1 MALLNDV
8 IVTGSARF
16 LGDVS
21 GPNITATRLSTQSA
35 GSNITPVY
43 FYNGIPMPCLY
54 TVEKSVPADALFTDT
69 VYTHPSN
76 TPHDSGLYKITVD
89 EYGHVSA
96 ASAVT
101 KSDIVSL
108 GVPVADT
115 TYGAGT
121 GLSLSGTTFN
131 HKNSITAGT
140 AKGDNNKTLTFGG
153 TFTIPTVTYD
163 TEGHITGKGTTTM
176 TMPAN
181 PDTTYT
187 FTGGTNKFTVTPSS
201 GSAVNIS
208 ITPSVALA
216 SQVTGT
222 LAIAHGGT
230 GATDA
235 ATARTNLG
243 ITPANIGAATSGH
256 NHDSVYLKLAGGTI
270 SGDLAVTGSTTIGNT
285 LTMND
290 GVHTREV
297 MWMYDD
303 GDDSTNYGGELVIDG
318 SGNLFIGG
326 GESPRT
332 LRTAL
337 QSGLKPGDVYRKT
350 GNAAYFSSD
359 TNLYLYANLQS
370 DTNRRGIVFDAIGYL
385 RPLVTNT
392 RQLGSSSYYWN
403 KGYITEIYGSLKGNA
418 DTATKL
424 KTACTISLTGA
435 VTGSG
440 TFDGSGNLSIPTK
453 ANHDHDTATH
463 DANGFMSS
471 EDKTILD
478 ECPRIIYATCTT
490 AAEAQVKEIA
500 LDNPNLGLKDGDL
513 IHIRFSYSNKF
524 SATLDKHITFTINGD
539 SYQPY
544 SNVNNT
550 DSETITLGVH
560 GWIYGQLNCPSI
572 YKVSVTNKTLTFCGR
587 YWDDNSTYSPAV
599 LGQGYGT
606 CTTAAT
612 DATKIVALSGYKM
625 VTGGI
630 VSVKFSYDVCENAK
644 LYINT
649 SNTSN
654 AAKDIYYKD
663 YKITSGIIKGG
674 DTATFIYT
682 GSVYLLLTVNEN
694 TRRFIVGTTSGTAP
708 SNNGWYKAFEI
719 KRDLNAWNTYS
730 IRMTISP
737 SNLTNLNFKPID
749 IDLHLNSNGTSNYLA
764 ASAVYTSNPYHSILS
779 KFYVVQNTVGATLTA
794 ATTWEVWYKST
805 VSFNAV
811 VIEITHLNSRD
822 AQIEKWDR
830 LNISSTRNT
839 AVNATTTGKTA
850 YCFADIAQT
859 NLPMVSTTTHGLM
872 SSTDKSTLDTVA
884 SKYAGSTSA
893 GGSANSA
900 VKLDTTTA
908 GSATQPVYFSGGKPV
923 ATTYKLEKS
932 VPADAL
938 FTDTTYDN
946 VNDTKHGLMIPEDK
960 LKLDYTNIAYCTC
973 DTAAATV
980 EKIVKVVGN
989 SNWQLK
995 AGSMIMVVGKYTNTA
1010 NASKLNVNGTGAKSI
1025 VYEGSV
1031 ITNASWSITANRI
1044 MTYVY
1049 DGTNYRYMTRSLDGN
1064 DANWL
1069 RYYGN
1074 IKCNSTTPF
1083 TKHTV
1088 IVGNNGVYTPLKTGD
1103 AFDISYQILV
1113 TLSATA
1119 VNKETTDTYIALYNV
1134 QISATQEM
1142 TLTAY
1147 KPIFIKGKL
1156 VGTTFTPIN
1165 TTPLTQTIPTTDDG
1179 YHYILLGNAVTST
1192 LYYLLPDHP
1201 IFEYKNGKFRLV
1213 GDDDEVTENT
1223 AGLMSPTDKKALD
1236 VLKTPYATCATAR
1249 STAAKVATL
1258 ANFTL
1263 VIGATIAVKFTA
1275 TDTDNPSSGDLTL
1288 NVNGTG
1294 AKTIGYFRN
1303 GNKAALP
1310 YSQGGYFYNNLIH
1323 IFTYDGTYWLCM
1335 DWNADND
1342 NNTKVTNTLKTTT
1355 KAYITATESATTNTG
1370 TQIFDTGVYL
1380 ETTAGRLYAKEFNE
1394 GGMLL
1399 SRKYRARL
1407 ACTVG
1412 QSSPVSAPW
1421 FKVGDIIFANAGY
1434 KNYDHMTT
1442 FRVFKPYAGNA
1453 RAVGIL
1459 TTHIRTTSTGAFD
1472 SGELVWEYAGEE
1484 INIDNFKLAC
1494 QPNSTSFKVELWV
1507 KIPYEWQYYH
1517 FDYIAAGN
1525 RTEIFNRA
1533 GWNLKSHSA
1542 DGVASITEGYTII
1555 NSTLLPLRN
1564 PIANNMYLPTAGGAM
1579 TGNIGYKG
1587 SMGTNDMIRFID
1599 NTLDTA
1605 GNGISIGGGGL
1616 TIIGGGESAYSAES
1630 LFTSGDSEKMLI
1642 CNDYVIDFYSN
1653 CQKSG
1658 MASSKHYTMDS
1669 GVITSESF
1677 NATSSYKI
1685 NDKVAMQYNTSE
1697 QCLNFVFS

>member
-101 KSDIVSL
+101 KSDITSL

-181 PDTTYT
+181 PNTTYT

-337 QSGLKPGDVYRKT
+337 QSGLKPGDVYSKT

-370 DTNRRGIVFDAIGYL
+370 DINRRGIVFDAIGYL

-424 KTACTISLTGA
+424 KTARTISLTGAVTGSGTFDGSGNLSIITSSTDHHEYLPLTGGTLTGKLIITGNAASQPLVVRGIAGSDGNGNIGGLYLQNGANSEIFLGNTGAYKISADGGSYSGNSATATKLKTARTISLTGA

-453 ANHDHDTATH
+453 TNHDHDTATH

-560 GWIYGQLNCPSI
+560 VWIYGQLNCPSI

-612 DATKIVALSGYKM
+612 DTTKIVALSGYKM

-663 YKITSGIIKGG
+663 YMENQII
-674 DTATFIYT
+674 
-682 GSVYLLLTVNEN
+682 
-694 TRRFIVGTTSGTAP
+694 
-708 SNNGWYKAFEI
+708 
-719 KRDLNAWNTYS
+719 
-730 IRMTISP
+730 
-737 SNLTNLNFKPID
+737 
-749 IDLHLNSNGTSNYLA
+749 
-764 ASAVYTSNPYHSILS
+764 
-779 KFYVVQNTVGATLTA
+779 
-794 ATTWEVWYKST
+794 
-805 VSFNAV
+805 
-811 VIEITHLNSRD
+811 
-822 AQIEKWDR
+822 
-830 LNISSTRNT
+830 
-839 AVNATTTGKTA
+839 
-850 YCFADIAQT
+850 
-859 NLPMVSTTTHGLM
+859 
-872 SSTDKSTLDTVA
+872 
-884 SKYAGSTSA
+884 
-893 GGSANSA
+893 
-900 VKLDTTTA
+900 
-908 GSATQPVYFSGGKPV
+908 
-923 ATTYKLEKS
+923 
-932 VPADAL
+932 
-938 FTDTTYDN
+938 
-946 VNDTKHGLMIPEDK
+946 
-960 LKLDYTNIAYCTC
+960 
-973 DTAAATV
+973 
-980 EKIVKVVGN
+980 
-989 SNWQLK
+989 
-995 AGSMIMVVGKYTNTA
+995 
-1010 NASKLNVNGTGAKSI
+1010 
-1025 VYEGSV
+1025 
-1031 ITNASWSITANRI
+1031 
-1044 MTYVY
+1044 
-1049 DGTNYRYMTRSLDGN
+1049 
-1064 DANWL
+1064 
-1069 RYYGN
+1069 
-1074 IKCNSTTPF
+1074 
-1083 TKHTV
+1083 
-1088 IVGNNGVYTPLKTGD
+1088 
-1103 AFDISYQILV
+1103 
-1113 TLSATA
+1113 
-1119 VNKETTDTYIALYNV
+1119 
-1134 QISATQEM
+1134 
-1142 TLTAY
+1142 
-1147 KPIFIKGKL
+1147 
-1156 VGTTFTPIN
+1156 
-1165 TTPLTQTIPTTDDG
+1165 
-1179 YHYILLGNAVTST
+1179 
-1192 LYYLLPDHP
+1192 
-1201 IFEYKNGKFRLV
+1201 
-1213 GDDDEVTENT
+1213 
-1223 AGLMSPTDKKALD
+1223 
-1236 VLKTPYATCATAR
+1236 
-1249 STAAKVATL
+1249 
-1258 ANFTL
+1258 
-1263 VIGATIAVKFTA
+1263 
-1275 TDTDNPSSGDLTL
+1275 
-1288 NVNGTG
+1288 
-1294 AKTIGYFRN
+1294 
-1303 GNKAALP
+1303 
-1310 YSQGGYFYNNLIH
+1310 
-1323 IFTYDGTYWLCM
+1323 
-1335 DWNADND
+1335 
-1342 NNTKVTNTLKTTT
+1342 
-1355 KAYITATESATTNTG
+1355 
-1370 TQIFDTGVYL
+1370 
-1380 ETTAGRLYAKEFNE
+1380 
-1394 GGMLL
+1394 
-1399 SRKYRARL
+1399 
-1407 ACTVG
+1407 
-1412 QSSPVSAPW
+1412 
-1421 FKVGDIIFANAGY
+1421 
-1434 KNYDHMTT
+1434 
-1442 FRVFKPYAGNA
+1442 
-1453 RAVGIL
+1453 
-1459 TTHIRTTSTGAFD
+1459 
-1472 SGELVWEYAGEE
+1472 
-1484 INIDNFKLAC
+1484 
-1494 QPNSTSFKVELWV
+1494 
-1507 KIPYEWQYYH
+1507 
-1517 FDYIAAGN
+1517 
-1525 RTEIFNRA
+1525 
-1533 GWNLKSHSA
+1533 
-1542 DGVASITEGYTII
+1542 
-1555 NSTLLPLRN
+1555 
-1564 PIANNMYLPTAGGAM
+1564 
-1579 TGNIGYKG
+1579 
-1587 SMGTNDMIRFID
+1587 
-1599 NTLDTA
+1599 
-1605 GNGISIGGGGL
+1605 
-1616 TIIGGGESAYSAES
+1616 
-1630 LFTSGDSEKMLI
+1630 
-1642 CNDYVIDFYSN
+1642 
-1653 CQKSG
+1653 
-1658 MASSKHYTMDS
+1658 
-1669 GVITSESF
+1669 
-1677 NATSSYKI
+1677 
-1685 NDKVAMQYNTSE
+1685 
-1697 QCLNFVFS
+1697 